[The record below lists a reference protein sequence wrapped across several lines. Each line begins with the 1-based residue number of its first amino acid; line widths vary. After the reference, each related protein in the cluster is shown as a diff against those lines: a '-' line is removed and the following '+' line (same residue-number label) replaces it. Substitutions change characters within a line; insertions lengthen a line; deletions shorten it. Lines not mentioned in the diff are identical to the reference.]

1 MEENAPHNSF
11 LYIDSYVIVKSAM
24 SHVEYVLKGS
34 LLQKDIQRR
43 YSEFFLLR
51 EKIIERWPCIY
62 IPELPPK
69 QATGNLEE
77 NFIKLRMRLLNHF
90 LDRLSEIKDVFN
102 GDEVKLF
109 ILYEENKKTGLK
121 LRVSEM
127 LQEYNIT
134 KSSQQP
140 CNYKVEK
147 VRQTESEMTD

>member
-69 QATGNLEE
+69 QVIGSLEE

-109 ILYEENKKTGLK
+109 ILYEENKKTLFAK
-121 LRVSEM
+121 LEFLTFPTLSHKYLLETEGYTDDVS
-127 LQEYNIT
+127 LFIII
-134 KSSQQP
+134 
-140 CNYKVEK
+140 V
-147 VRQTESEMTD
+147 